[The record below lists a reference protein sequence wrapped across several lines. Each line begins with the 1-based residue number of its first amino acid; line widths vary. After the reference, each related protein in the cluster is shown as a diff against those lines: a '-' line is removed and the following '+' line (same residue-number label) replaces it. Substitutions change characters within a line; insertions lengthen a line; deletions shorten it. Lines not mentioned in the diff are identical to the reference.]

1 MKKKLGIWVLT
12 SLVVGNMV
20 GSGVFLLPASLA
32 FLGSI
37 TIFSWIATAIGAMFL
52 ALVFA
57 KLSKMFPRTGGPYV
71 YCKEGFGNFIGF
83 QVAYN
88 FWICKW
94 AGSAAIATA
103 LTGYLSAFF
112 PILEQNN
119 YYAVLVSISGVW
131 VFSLV
136 NIFGIHLAGG
146 FQLCLTILKYIPLIL
161 ATVIGLFYID
171 LENLAYFNISG
182 KSNFSALSAGAM
194 LTLWAF
200 LGLESASIPADDV
213 DHPEKTIPRATILG
227 TTLAGIVYILSTVAI
242 MGVIPMPELQDSPA
256 PFADFAGKIFGPWGM
271 FAMGFV
277 AVISCAGALNGWIL
291 VQGQI
296 PMAAARDGLFPRRF
310 GKVSKDR
317 SPVFG
322 IAFSSLLITL
332 LLILNLSKNL
342 VEQFTLIISLATLA
356 GIIAFLYTS
365 VAEFVIYI
373 KYPEKVDKKKVFK
386 TLTISG
392 LAFLYTFW
400 AVASAGQEVVYYGS
414 LLLFSSIPIYGW
426 MEWQKYRKNHLIPG
440 KNG

>member
-1 MKKKLGIWVLT
+1 MNKKLGFWVLT

-32 FLGSI
+32 QYGTV

-57 KLSKMFPRTGGPYV
+57 KLSKLFPRTGGPYV
-71 YCKEGFGNFIGF
+71 YCKEGFGDFIGF

-112 PILEQNN
+112 PILDQNHFL
-119 YYAVLVSISGVW
+119 AFLITVGMVW
-131 VFSLV
+131 LFSLI
-136 NIFGIHLAGG
+136 NIVGVHLAGG
-146 FQLCLTILKYIPLIL
+146 FQLTLTILKYVPLIL
-161 ATVIGLFYID
+161 ATVIGIFYVKA
-171 LENLAYFNISG
+171 ENLAYFNVSG
-182 KSNFSALSAGAM
+182 GSNFSALSSGAM

-213 DHPEKTIPRATILG
+213 INPEKTIPRATVIG
-227 TTLAGIVYILSTVAI
+227 TALAGIVYIFSTISI
-242 MGVIPMPELQDSPA
+242 MGVIPMPELKGSAA
-256 PFADFAGKIFGPWGM
+256 PFADFAGKLFGPWGM
-271 FAMGFV
+271 YAMGGV

-296 PMAAARDGLFPRRF
+296 PMAAARDGLFPRVF
-310 GKVSKDR
+310 GKMTAMR
-317 SPVFG
+317 SPVNS
-322 IAFSSLLITL
+322 ILISSVLITL
-332 LLILNLSKNL
+332 LLMLNLHKNL
-342 VEQFTLIISLATLA
+342 VQQFTMIISLATLA

-365 VAEFVIYI
+365 VAEFVVYV
-373 KYPEKVDKKKVFK
+373 KYPEKAHQKKVGK
-386 TLTISG
+386 TLLIAA
-392 LAFLYTFW
+392 LAFIYTFW
-400 AVASAGQEVVYYGS
+400 ATASAGQEVVFYGS

-426 MEWQKYRKNHLIPG
+426 MQWQKYRNRVVESE
-440 KNG
+440 